1 MKLGRKKRKEKKK
14 VGSFLLTFLHDAVE
28 KLVISVPFICSTY
41 KLKWDLIPFPS

>member
-1 MKLGRKKRKEKKK
+1 MNEGKEKKKRKEK